1 MSCSDSISFGMS
13 IMDFLASVAYKLM
26 RVVNRARQIG
36 HIVVVNLKP
45 LAAVAHKVIHGSAQD
60 LVISQTVAIA
70 AIHSAMRVSVASRQ
84 ILSGDGRP

>member
-1 MSCSDSISFGMS
+1 MS

-45 LAAVAHKVIHGSAQD
+45 LAAVAHKVIHGSTQN

-70 AIHSAMRVSVASRQ
+70 AIHSAASVASCQ
-84 ILSGDGRP
+84 ILSADGRP